1 MQNYGILLRI
11 IGGSEYSDYSLSYM
25 KNIKDW
31 KCLVEVFHKDGKVVR
46 IQDIYGGGES
56 GQDCIICFCE
66 PSDTMIKPCNH
77 LCLCKECAGTMQAKT
92 SQCPICRKKIHQLV
106 TLNKI

>member
-46 IQDIYGGGES
+46 I
-56 GQDCIICFCE
+56 
-66 PSDTMIKPCNH
+66 
-77 LCLCKECAGTMQAKT
+77 
-92 SQCPICRKKIHQLV
+92 
-106 TLNKI
+106 